1 MLQIEG
7 LEQLKVR
14 NYAKK
19 STINGVFAVNAT
31 ENSVD
36 MQLYDEIGYFGVTA
50 KAFTSELNKH
60 KGKSV
65 NLAINSVGGDV
76 FDGIAMYNAL
86 LAHDGDVN
94 VTIDGLAASAASI
107 VAMAGDRIEIASNAF
122 LMIHNAWSIAIGD
135 KQTML
140 AMSEVLTKIDSA
152 LIATYKKK
160 THKNEAEITQMLDNE
175 TWLNAND
182 AVLHGFVDG
191 VIDESQYNACFDVSI
206 FKNAPSALKR
216 NVENNLRSS
225 GYSKDTAR
233 AAVSNGFDILAG
245 RDAPRLTKSRC
256 DADDNSF
263 LTAEL
268 NNLANFIKQLT

>member
-1 MLQIEG
+1 
-7 LEQLKVR
+7 
-14 NYAKK
+14 
-19 STINGVFAVNAT
+19 
-31 ENSVD
+31 
-36 MQLYDEIGYFGVTA
+36 
-50 KAFTSELNKH
+50 
-60 KGKSV
+60 
-65 NLAINSVGGDV
+65 
-76 FDGIAMYNAL
+76 MYNAL

-94 VTIDGLAASAASI
+94 ITIDGLAASAASI

-122 LMIHNAWSIAIGD
+122 LMIHNAWSVAIGD

-140 AMSEVLTKIDSA
+140 AMSEVLAKIDNA

-206 FKNAPSALKR
+206 FKNTPSALKR

-233 AAVSNGFDILAG
+233 TAVAKGFDILAG
-245 RDAPRLTKSRC
+245 CDAPRLTESRC
-256 DADDNSF
+256 EADDNSS
-263 LTAEL
+263 LIAEL